1 MFVLQFANTQEQVV
15 NMTPSPPLEEGDA
28 QSSVVQRLDTEW
40 VVTQTTCCHLSA
52 TLRDKHKLAIY
63 NYTEADGN
71 TFGINTTG
79 CI

>member
-28 QSSVVQRLDTEW
+28 QSLDAEW
-40 VVTQTTCCHLSA
+40 VVTQTACCHLSA